1 MFLTNMI
8 LTPQVQLR
16 FVWRQILDVNDD
28 LEDLSWYLE
37 RIWVT
42 LQAYSVDT
50 DAGIPD
56 VALADWKPEEKSE
69 EGEED
74 GVRRGPNGRFIAN
87 NGGAGGGAPKR
98 PKRKHEFF
106 ITG

>member
-8 LTPQVQLR
+8 LTPQVQLL
-16 FVWRQILDVNDD
+16 FCWAQIKAF
-28 LEDLSWYLE
+28 EDLSFYLE

-56 VALADWKPEEKSE
+56 VALAGWKPEEESE

-74 GVRRGPNGRFIAN
+74 GVRRGPDG
-87 NGGAGGGAPKR
+87 
-98 PKRKHEFF
+98 
-106 ITG
+106 